1 MRRRNRLVRL
11 FRALSGMK
19 QSAFGERTGVEHGM
33 FAQYELDKAEPGDDY
48 MERAARTADLTV
60 AAGDQILRLADA
72 LRRPRQRAGQGGQD
86 LFGERL
92 ASLASSV
99 YERLL
104 RLSLPGSTPRAE
116 DRQRADELWALLE
129 GLPEDQQSAV
139 VRVAREL
146 QSWILV
152 ERICDESVVQASR
165 DLGRAAALARLAREI
180 AQRVRG
186 PEGWRKRILGF
197 AKAHAA
203 NIHRV
208 AGELKAAAATFAEA
222 KRLWHAGS
230 DPDGLLD
237 PGRLLDLEGSLL
249 RGQRRF
255 GEALARLDEAVAV
268 GRCPGRYLINK
279 GFTLEVMG
287 EYERAIETLLEAESR
302 PDVQGDPRL
311 RNILHCNLG
320 FNFCHVQRFAEAAEL
335 ARQAHAVAAEMGD
348 EIGVLRVTWLEGRI
362 AAGLGRP
369 AAARRL
375 LEQARREF
383 VGRRMWYDVALALLE
398 EAVLLLDEGSAAE
411 VKALAEELA
420 VVFDANGVHREALAA
435 LRLFHEAVEREAAT
449 GELARRVLRY
459 LFRAQHDPELRF
471 VA

>member
-1 MRRRNRLVRL
+1 
-11 FRALSGMK
+11 MK
-19 QSAFGERTGVEHGM
+19 QSDFGEKTGVEHGM

-48 MERAARTADLTV
+48 LERAARTADLTV
-60 AAGDQILRLADA
+60 AAGDHQVLRLADA
-72 LRRPRQRAGQGGQD
+72 LRRPRQRAGQGAED

-92 ASLASSV
+92 AALASSV

-129 GLPEDQQSAV
+129 NLPEDQQSAL

-146 QSWILV
+146 QSWVLV
-152 ERICDESVVQASR
+152 ERICEESVVQASR
-165 DLGRAAALARLAREI
+165 DVGRAAALARLAREI

-186 PEGWRKRILGF
+186 PEGWPKRILGF
-197 AKAHAA
+197 AEAHAA
-203 NIHRV
+203 NVQRV
-208 AGELKAAAATFAEA
+208 AGELKPAAAAFEEA

-230 DPDGLLD
+230 DPHSLLD
-237 PGRLLDLEGSLL
+237 PGRLLSLEGALL

-255 GEALARLDEAVAV
+255 DDALARLDEAVAV
-268 GRCPGRYLINK
+268 GRSPELALIQK

-287 EYERAIETLLEAESR
+287 EYERAIETLLQAESR
-302 PDVQGDPRL
+302 PDVQADPRL
-311 RNILHCNLG
+311 RNILCCNLG
-320 FNFCHVQRFAEAAEL
+320 FVFCHAGRFAEAAEL
-335 ARQAHAVAAEMGD
+335 ARQARAVAAEMGD

-369 AAARRL
+369 AAA
-375 LEQARREF
+375 
-383 VGRRMWYDVALALLE
+383 
-398 EAVLLLDEGSAAE
+398 
-411 VKALAEELA
+411 
-420 VVFDANGVHREALAA
+420 
-435 LRLFHEAVEREAAT
+435 LRLFHEAAEREAAT

-471 VA
+471 ER